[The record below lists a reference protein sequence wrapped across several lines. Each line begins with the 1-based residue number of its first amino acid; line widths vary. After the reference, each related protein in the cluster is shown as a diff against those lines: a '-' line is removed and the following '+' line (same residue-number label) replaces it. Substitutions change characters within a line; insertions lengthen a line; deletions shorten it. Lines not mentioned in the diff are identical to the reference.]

1 MMIAFDPHAL
11 AAHVLRAIARPRAR
25 VVSVDDVA
33 QIVGVRRA
41 DVRRMVTRLH
51 EEGYV
56 DALRMRPTMAGLAV
70 ATALRSCKLKDV
82 RSESHVPVA
91 AAVA

>member
-1 MMIAFDPHAL
+1 MTIEFDTHAL

-25 VVSVDDVA
+25 VVTVDEVA
-33 QIVGVRRA
+33 KTVGARRG
-41 DVRRMVTRLH
+41 DVRAVVSQLH
-51 EEGYV
+51 AEGFV

-70 ATALRSCKLKDV
+70 ATSLRSCKLKDV
-82 RSESHVPVA
+82 RSESHIPA